1 MKDQNDLSTKTD
13 SSTDGN
19 AKKLPHD
26 HGQQAHIQQLQDHMP
41 KDQEL
46 SHIANIYK
54 QIDDEKR
61 LKIFWI
67 LCHVEECVINLAA
80 MMDMSSP
87 AVSHHLSRLKASG
100 LIVSSRKGKEVYYKA
115 ADTKEVRLLH
125 DMIEELVDITC
136 PIS

>member
-1 MKDQNDLSTKTD
+1 MKDKNDLNETPEP
-13 SSTDGN
+13 STDGS

-41 KDQEL
+41 EDREF
-46 SHIANIYK
+46 SHIADIYK

-67 LCHVEECVINLAA
+67 LCHVEECVINIAA

-115 ADTKEVRLLH
+115 ADTKEVHLLH
-125 DMIEELVDITC
+125 DMIEELVNITC

>member
-1 MKDQNDLSTKTD
+1 MKDKNDLNETPEP
-13 SSTDGN
+13 STDGS

-26 HGQQAHIQQLQDHMP
+26 HGQEAHIQQLRDHMP
-41 KDQEL
+41 EDREF

-61 LKIFWI
+61 LKIFWL
-67 LCHVEECVINLAA
+67 LCHVEECVINIAA

-115 ADTKEVRLLH
+115 ADTKEVHLLH
-125 DMIEELVDITC
+125 DMIEELVDIAC
-136 PIS
+136 PIA